1 MREDRLERLEAAVL
15 EYIER
20 YGLTDKARR
29 CFSAELGQEDKN
41 ARAQSRKPTEPD
53 RSPR

>member
-29 CFSAELGQEDKN
+29 CFSAELGQEDKKCT
-41 ARAQSRKPTEPD
+41 RPISQTHRT
-53 RSPR
+53 